1 VSPTAAAEAFERAPL
16 LAERLGSAEGDPA
29 EVVARAR
36 ALIATLTDAEQAAVL
51 NAHPRIGATS
61 GLSVRSAAEQR
72 AAEPADPAV
81 LAELARLNAAYETKF
96 GFRFVVFVNG
106 RSRAAIVP
114 LLRERLARSRD
125 AELAAGLEEFLA
137 IANDRLENDRRAN
150 DRPPTERPP
159 RGTSSHDR

>member
-1 VSPTAAAEAFERAPL
+1 
-16 LAERLGSAEGDPA
+16 
-29 EVVARAR
+29 
-36 ALIATLTDAEQAAVL
+36 
-51 NAHPRIGATS
+51 
-61 GLSVRSAAEQR
+61 
-72 AAEPADPAV
+72 
-81 LAELARLNAAYETKF
+81 
-96 GFRFVVFVNG
+96 VNG